1 MTLPAPRGDR
11 VAGGGRARVE
21 VDLAARDAGVSSRV
35 TLARAAAFR
44 GHAHGDAVTLVRACD
59 ETGAVVSVDA
69 RGNTR
74 VWRWR
79 RDETG
84 KGGAKPELAP
94 VSFRA
99 IAPRGV
105 SAAAW
110 YRGALFLATA
120 AGVLETHAFCG
131 DDAWVLTKVSA
142 VSTRGEALGEA
153 LRGGG
158 ACSGTTNGTGGRDV
172 DASTVASLDVFADV
186 AVADELKKNKKPE
199 RARDYTRGDATER
212 RNRSRGRSSR
222 TTGFTY
228 PRRSRTRRS
237 RVAVSATATPS
248 RASPRVVPD
257 PSRRSRPGR
266 RRTRAPF
273 AAARVDADGDIALAA
288 CEAATEEV
296 ECVRSG
302 FALRWTD
309 AGCLGRDAREKKG
322 ETPTALAASP
332 SGAASSRWRFRTG
345 ASRFGRRRATRAA
358 RSRSPP
364 SSRVREPPRAT

>member
-1 MTLPAPRGDR
+1 M
-11 VAGGGRARVE
+11 
-21 VDLAARDAGVSSRV
+21 
-35 TLARAAAFR
+35 
-44 GHAHGDAVTLVRACD
+44 TLVRACD

-69 RGNTR
+69 RGGTR

-142 VSTRGEALGEA
+142 VSTRGEALREA

-172 DASTVASLDVFADV
+172 DASTVASLDVVADV
-186 AVADELKKNKKPE
+186 AVADELKKKK
-199 RARDYTRGDATER
+199 
-212 RNRSRGRSSR
+212 
-222 TTGFTY
+222 
-228 PRRSRTRRS
+228 
-237 RVAVSATATPS
+237 
-248 RASPRVVPD
+248 
-257 PSRRSRPGR
+257 
-266 RRTRAPF
+266 
-273 AAARVDADGDIALAA
+273 
-288 CEAATEEV
+288 
-296 ECVRSG
+296 
-302 FALRWTD
+302 
-309 AGCLGRDAREKKG
+309 
-322 ETPTALAASP
+322 
-332 SGAASSRWRFRTG
+332 
-345 ASRFGRRRATRAA
+345 
-358 RSRSPP
+358 
-364 SSRVREPPRAT
+364 